1 MGEGRRHR
9 SLISRM
15 KRVTGSENF
24 GYKKLRRENR
34 TFRAKMLKKP
44 PFRTILEKPLSLFL
58 SLSVPLVPSFV
69 LFSRTS
75 LLSPTWLRITLLCI
89 VSSWLVNFLPAFSPS
104 RPSSSPHFP
113 LYGLLFL
120 FRDSSSSSSSSLAGF
135 LLLRIPSVSP
145 VFHSGGR
152 PVTRTEL
159 SRCYDAQV
167 ERALEGRH
175 SSPPARRPAAAER
188 SPSLFVGPTSSEV
201 FSDLTRYIRGIFAL
215 AASRVRD
222 ELRSSSC
229 AASSIKRSDLIA
241 RFIRNVRTRKL
252 THRYLRTERDRCL
265 LRFRHVKEI

>member
-24 GYKKLRRENR
+24 GDKKLRRENR
-34 TFRAKMLKKP
+34 TFRAKTLKKP
-44 PFRTILEKPLSLFL
+44 PFRTILENLSRFFSLFL
-58 SLSVPLVPSFV
+58 YLWFLSFV

-75 LLSPTWLRITLLCI
+75 LLSPTWLRITLLCV

-104 RPSSSPHFP
+104 RLLPLRRTSLYTAFFFFSAILLPHP
-113 LYGLLFL
+113 
-120 FRDSSSSSSSSLAGF
+120 SSSLAGF

-215 AASRVRD
+215 AASRVYATSYDLRVVRQV
-222 ELRSSSC
+222 RSS
-229 AASSIKRSDLIA
+229 AATLSRASLET
-241 RFIRNVRTRKL
+241 F
-252 THRYLRTERDRCL
+252 ER
-265 LRFRHVKEI
+265 VS